1 VKILKLKTIEKI
13 FFGFRDIA
21 NALGI
26 NHASSRVVA
35 HRYTKN
41 GVLVR
46 IKPDIFVLTE
56 KWDNFTIEEKFQT
69 ANLLQ
74 VPSYVSLTTA
84 LEYYDIT
91 TQIQRY
97 YIECIS
103 IRRTFSK
110 KIQELSIRFSKVS
123 EKLYFGFEKK
133 NNVYIAQPE
142 KALIDAIY
150 LASLGRYSIDIAAI
164 STDRFN
170 QEIMIQILE
179 AYPLRTKN
187 MVRNYGFVSPT

>member
-1 VKILKLKTIEKI
+1 VKILKLNTIEKN
-13 FFGFRDIA
+13 FFGFRDIS

-26 NHASSRVVA
+26 SHASARVVA

-56 KWDNFTIEEKFQT
+56 KWNNFTIEEKFQT

-84 LEYYDIT
+84 LEYYEIT
-91 TQIQRY
+91 TQIQQN
-97 YIECIS
+97 YIECVS

-110 KIQELSIRFSKVS
+110 KINELTIRYSKVS
-123 EKLYFGFEKK
+123 EKLYFGFERK

-142 KALIDAIY
+142 KALIDAMY
-150 LASLGRYSIDIAAI
+150 LASLGRYSLDIAAV
-164 STDRFN
+164 SLNRFD
-170 QEIMIQILE
+170 QKVLPQMLE

-187 MVRNYGFVSPT
+187 ILRSYGFISPT